1 MQARCKS
8 YVDGQKTQQFIFFM
22 MKTFINNNIINNLE
36 FAQKQQ
42 EIADN
47 FAPEALNR
55 LAETLVLTG
64 ENAHLAAINF
74 TLTGDIKRF
83 RQPSL
88 HLHIKSRLPVICQR
102 CLEEM
107 LIDLE
112 LDFDY
117 LLSNFTANELED
129 HLQDSDDSDWLEIN
143 AEMDVRELVEDELLL
158 AMPIAPAHDASCGK
172 LSMQSGEKPNPFAVL
187 KSLSKSLNKS

>member
-1 MQARCKS
+1 
-8 YVDGQKTQQFIFFM
+8 M
-22 MKTFINNNIINNLE
+22 MKTLINNNIINNLE

-55 LAETLVLTG
+55 LAETLALTG
-64 ENAHLAAINF
+64 ENAHLAVINF

-88 HLHIKSRLPVICQR
+88 HLHINSRLPVICQR

-107 LIDLE
+107 LIDLD
-112 LDFDY
+112 LNFDY
-117 LLSNFTANELED
+117 LLSDKAVNELEGN
-129 HLQDSDDSDWLEIN
+129 LQDSDETDWLEIN

-158 AMPIAPAHDASCGK
+158 AMPIAPAHEASCSK
-172 LSMQSGEKPNPFAVL
+172 LTMQSGEKPNPFAVL
-187 KSLSKSLNKS
+187 KSLKKS